1 MIISYTVTCIDDGGS
16 VSGTV
21 FTSNFT
27 ATIGGLSPYS
37 VYTCS
42 IVASTIIGNSP
53 GTTLNF
59 TTATGGECY

>member
-21 FTSNFT
+21 ITSNFT

-37 VYTCS
+37 VYTCNV
-42 IVASTIIGNSP
+42 VASTSVGDSP
-53 GTTLNF
+53 ETTVNF
-59 TTATGGECY
+59 ITATGG